1 MAVRSPAAETVPTLE
16 QARAA
21 AGPLP
26 DAVTEALAPLRA
38 NTMRPSR
45 DDYDDVSSW
54 RIGGTYPSD
63 VPEATP
69 ARVEQLAG
77 LITRAALAAAEAA
90 VSRLLHEGADP
101 EDERLAACQQ
111 RLRDTHEASEAAD
124 IASNVD
130 GQTSA

>member
-1 MAVRSPAAETVPTLE
+1 MAVRSPTAETVPTLE

-21 AGPLP
+21 AGTLP
-26 DAVTEALAPLRA
+26 GAVTEALAPLRT

-54 RIGGTYPSD
+54 RVGGTYPSD

-77 LITRAALAAAEAA
+77 LIARAAVATANEA
-90 VSRLLHEGADP
+90 VSHLLHEGANP
-101 EDERLAACQQ
+101 EDDRLAACRQ
-111 RLRDTHEASEAAD
+111 RLRDTHEALEAAD

-130 GQTSA
+130 DQTSA